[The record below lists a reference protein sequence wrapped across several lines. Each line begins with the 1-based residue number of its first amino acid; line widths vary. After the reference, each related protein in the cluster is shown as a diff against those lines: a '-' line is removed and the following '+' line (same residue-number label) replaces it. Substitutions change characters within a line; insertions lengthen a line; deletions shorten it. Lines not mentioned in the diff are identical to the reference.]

1 MRLSEHHEKEDRG
14 SPDFPISYYGVN
26 AWHPRYVMP
35 LHWHLEFELMRVK
48 KGEVKLYLNN
58 QENVIGEGESALLP
72 CGILHRAEPGVGA
85 EYDSVVFDI
94 KMLCVKGGKIAA
106 YVLPIVSGDVTI
118 NRAVFDKEHSITQ
131 CVGKVCKELKDKAE
145 FYELDVYSELSK
157 LVGELYR
164 GGYVVNY
171 EKNTRSGQ
179 RRRMISELLEYIEQ
193 NYTEKITL
201 DDLATISGTNEKY
214 LCRFFKEF
222 TGYAPIDY
230 INRLRVERACQQIS
244 VENCNVITAAF
255 DAGFNDNS
263 YFSKIFKRYKGITPM
278 EYKKICEK
286 NREGK

>member
-1 MRLSEHHEKEDRG
+1 MRLSEHHERENRG

-35 LHWHLEFELMRVK
+35 LHWHLEFELMKVK
-48 KGEVKLYLNN
+48 KGKVLLYLNN
-58 QENVIGEGESALLP
+58 EETEVNAGESALVS
-72 CGILHRAEPGVGA
+72 CGVLHRAEPDSGA
-85 EYDSVVFDI
+85 EYDSVVFDL

-106 YVLPIVSGDVTI
+106 FILPIVNGDLALKKAKFLEGDEVT
-118 NRAVFDKEHSITQ
+118 K
-131 CVGKVCKELKDKAE
+131 CVENVCDELRDRRD
-145 FYELDVYSELSK
+145 FFELRVYSELSR
-157 LVGELYR
+157 LFYELYQT
-164 GGYVVNY
+164 GCVTNY
-171 EKNTRSGQ
+171 DKNTKTGQ

-193 NYTEKITL
+193 NYTERITL
-201 DDLATISGTNEKY
+201 DELAKVSGTNEKY

-230 INRLRVERACQQIS
+230 INRLRIERACQQIS
-244 VENCNVITAAF
+244 VENCNVITAAY

-286 NREGK
+286 NKE